1 MESVKTGKTNK
12 VGKNTEMA
20 HTKTNKETHFKQVS
34 AITNRIRSIGGIFT
48 KIAKKVRE
56 LVKKHPKKS
65 SAALVVLTPVAC
77 KRAKELDDKVQD
89 KSKQAEKENKI
100 NWWKYSGLTIATS
113 LLLAACSAGD
123 IDKQIELEQE
133 KQKTEQEKKEAEN
146 ARDRANKSEI
156 ELEQERQKT
165 NKSGIELANSQIKAE
180 QERQKTEQEKQKAN
194 KSEIELEQQKQKTIN
209 TQRDLIKEQKD
220 FIKETEQ
227 NCQEKHGQ
235 LFIKRARIKTGI
247 TTGIAIE
254 IEAECK
260 TPKPTKT
267 NQTPIQPKHLPNSK
281 HPHSQRGSKAQE
293 LIAYLLF
300 EQKDFIIETEQ
311 KCQEK
316 HNQFFIKKAGIKG
329 GAIEVEAEC
338 KTPKPT
344 KTNQT
349 PIQPKH
355 LPNSKQPHS
364 QRGSKAQELIAYL
377 QKELESLPYS
387 QKAIAKQVDFY
398 KPSSIAY
405 LELDPRDFKVT
416 EEWQNENLKI
426 RSKAQAKMLEMRKP
440 QANLSPS
447 QSFLFVQRIF
457 ADINK
462 EIEAAAN
469 TEKKA
474 EKVGYGYS
482 KRV

>member
-1 MESVKTGKTNK
+1 MKTGRTNK
-12 VGKNTEMA
+12 VGKNAETA
-20 HTKTNKETHFKQVS
+20 NTKANKETHFKQVS
-34 AITNRIRSIGGIFT
+34 AITNTLRSIGGFFT

-65 SAALVVLTPVAC
+65 NVALVVLTHVAC

-133 KQKTEQEKKEAEN
+133 RQKTEQEKQKTEQEKQKTSNIETSNQIKVEQEKKEVEN
-146 ARDRANKSEI
+146 ARDRANKSGI

-165 NKSGIELANSQIKAE
+165 IK
-180 QERQKTEQEKQKAN
+180 T
-194 KSEIELEQQKQKTIN
+194 
-209 TQRDLIKEQKD
+209 QKD
-220 FIKETEQ
+220 FIKDLEQ
-227 NCQEKHGQ
+227 NCKEKHGQ
-235 LFIKRARIKTGI
+235 FFIEKGGIKAGIGGI
-247 TTGIAIE
+247 TIE
-254 IEAECK
+254 AEAECK
-260 TPKPTKT
+260 TPKP
-267 NQTPIQPKHLPNSK
+267 
-281 HPHSQRGSKAQE
+281 A
-293 LIAYLLF
+293 
-300 EQKDFIIETEQ
+300 
-311 KCQEK
+311 
-316 HNQFFIKKAGIKG
+316 
-329 GAIEVEAEC
+329 
-338 KTPKPT
+338 

-364 QRGSKAQELIAYL
+364 QRGSKAQEFIAYL
-377 QKELESLPYS
+377 QKELEFLPYS

-416 EEWQNENLKI
+416 KEWQNENLKI
-426 RSKAQAKMLEMRKP
+426 RSKAQAKMLEMRHLKPDP
-440 QANLSPS
+440 QAHLSPF
-447 QSFLFVQRIF
+447 QSFSILQNIV

-462 EIEAAAN
+462 EIEASAN

-482 KRV
+482 KRM

>member
-12 VGKNTEMA
+12 VGKNAETA
-20 HTKTNKETHFKQVS
+20 NTKANKETHFKQASV
-34 AITNRIRSIGGIFT
+34 ITNMFRSIGGFFT
-48 KIAKKVRE
+48 KIMKRIRE

-65 SAALVVLTPVAC
+65 KAALVILTHVAC
-77 KRAKELDDKVQD
+77 KKAKELDDKVQD
-89 KSKQAEKENKI
+89 KSKQAEKENQI

-113 LLLAACSAGD
+113 LLLAACSVGD

-133 KQKTEQEKKEAEN
+133 KQE
-146 ARDRANKSEI
+146 ANKSGI
-156 ELEQERQKT
+156 ELEQERQKTNKSGIELEQQRQKTEQEKQKT

-180 QERQKTEQEKQKAN
+180 QEKQKTEQEKQKAN

-235 LFIKRARIKTGI
+235 LFIKRARIKTGV

-281 HPHSQRGSKAQE
+281 
-293 LIAYLLF
+293 
-300 EQKDFIIETEQ
+300 
-311 KCQEK
+311 
-316 HNQFFIKKAGIKG
+316 
-329 GAIEVEAEC
+329 
-338 KTPKPT
+338 
-344 KTNQT
+344 
-349 PIQPKH
+349 QPR
-355 LPNSKQPHS
+355 S

-387 QKAIAKQVDFY
+387 QKTIAKQVDFY

-405 LELDPRDFKVT
+405 LELDPRDFNAT
-416 EEWQNENLKI
+416 EEWQKENLKI
-426 RSKAQAKMLEMRKP
+426 RSKAQAKMLEMRHLKTDP
-440 QANLSPS
+440 QAHLSTS
-447 QSFLFVQRIF
+447 QSLLLVQKIF

-462 EIEAAAN
+462 EIKVVAN
-469 TEKKA
+469 TEKKV
-474 EKVGYGYS
+474 EKAGYGYS

>member
-1 MESVKTGKTNK
+1 MESVKTGRTNK
-12 VGKNTEMA
+12 VGKNAEMTN
-20 HTKTNKETHFKQVS
+20 TKANKETHFKQVS
-34 AITNRIRSIGGIFT
+34 VITNTLRSIGGFFT
-48 KIAKKVRE
+48 KIMERVRE

-65 SAALVVLTPVAC
+65 NAALVVLTHAAC

-89 KSKQAEKENKI
+89 KSKQAEKENQI

-113 LLLAACSAGD
+113 LLLAACNVGD

-133 KQKTEQEKKEAEN
+133 KQKA
-146 ARDRANKSEI
+146 
-156 ELEQERQKT
+156 
-165 NKSGIELANSQIKAE
+165 NKSGIELE

-194 KSEIELEQQKQKTIN
+194 KSEIELEQERQKTNKSGIELEQQRQKTEQEKQKTNKSEIELANSQIKAEQEKQKTIN

-235 LFIKRARIKTGI
+235 LFIKKTRIKTGI

-281 HPHSQRGSKAQE
+281 QPRSQRGSK
-293 LIAYLLF
+293 
-300 EQKDFIIETEQ
+300 T
-311 KCQEK
+311 
-316 HNQFFIKKAGIKG
+316 
-329 GAIEVEAEC
+329 
-338 KTPKPT
+338 
-344 KTNQT
+344 
-349 PIQPKH
+349 
-355 LPNSKQPHS
+355 
-364 QRGSKAQELIAYL
+364 QELIAYL

-426 RSKAQAKMLEMRKP
+426 RSKAQAKMLEMRDLKPDP
-440 QANLSPS
+440 QAHLPTS
-447 QSFLFVQRIF
+447 QSLLFVQKIF
-457 ADINK
+457 ADVNK
-462 EIEAAAN
+462 EIKVVAN

-474 EKVGYGYS
+474 EKAGYGYS

>member
-1 MESVKTGKTNK
+1 MESVKTGRTNK
-12 VGKNTEMA
+12 VGKNAETA
-20 HTKTNKETHFKQVS
+20 NTKANKETHFKQVS
-34 AITNRIRSIGGIFT
+34 VITNTLRSIGGIFT
-48 KIAKKVRE
+48 KIVKKVRE
-56 LVKKHPKKS
+56 LIKKHPEKS
-65 SAALVVLTPVAC
+65 SAALVVLTHAAC

-89 KSKQAEKENKI
+89 KSKQAEKENQI
-100 NWWKYSGLTIATS
+100 NWWKHSGLTIATS
-113 LLLAACSAGD
+113 LLLAACNAGD

-133 KQKTEQEKKEAEN
+133 KKEVEN
-146 ARDRANKSEI
+146 ARDRANKSGI
-156 ELEQERQKT
+156 ELEQQRQKTEQERQKT

-180 QERQKTEQEKQKAN
+180 QERQKTN
-194 KSEIELEQQKQKTIN
+194 KSGIELEQQRQKTEQERQKTIN

-235 LFIKRARIKTGI
+235 LFIKKARIKTGI

-260 TPKPTKT
+260 TPKP
-267 NQTPIQPKHLPNSK
+267 
-281 HPHSQRGSKAQE
+281 A
-293 LIAYLLF
+293 
-300 EQKDFIIETEQ
+300 
-311 KCQEK
+311 
-316 HNQFFIKKAGIKG
+316 
-329 GAIEVEAEC
+329 
-338 KTPKPT
+338 

-364 QRGSKAQELIAYL
+364 QRGSKTQELIAYL

-387 QKAIAKQVDFY
+387 QKAIAKQVNFY

-416 EEWQNENLKI
+416 EEWQKENLKI
-426 RSKAQAKMLEMRKP
+426 RSKAQAKMLEMRNVKPYP
-440 QANLSPS
+440 QAHLPTS
-447 QSFLFVQRIF
+447 QSLLFVQKIF

-462 EIEAAAN
+462 EIKVVAN
-469 TEKKA
+469 TEKKV
-474 EKVGYGYS
+474 EKASYGYS
-482 KRV
+482 KRM

>member
-1 MESVKTGKTNK
+1 MGSVKTGKEKK
-12 VGKNTEMA
+12 VFKNTEMA

-34 AITNRIRSIGGIFT
+34 AITNRLKSIGGIFT

-65 SAALVVLTPVAC
+65 NAALVVLTHVAC

-133 KQKTEQEKKEAEN
+133 RQKTEQEK
-146 ARDRANKSEI
+146 
-156 ELEQERQKT
+156 QKT
-165 NKSGIELANSQIKAE
+165 SNIGTNNQIKVE
-180 QERQKTEQEKQKAN
+180 QERQKTEQEKQKTN
-194 KSEIELEQQKQKTIN
+194 KSGIELEQEKQKTIK
-209 TQRDLIKEQKD
+209 TQKD
-220 FIKETEQ
+220 FIKYLEQ
-227 NCQEKHGQ
+227 NCKENHG
-235 LFIKRARIKTGI
+235 
-247 TTGIAIE
+247 
-254 IEAECK
+254 
-260 TPKPTKT
+260 
-267 NQTPIQPKHLPNSK
+267 
-281 HPHSQRGSKAQE
+281 
-293 LIAYLLF
+293 
-300 EQKDFIIETEQ
+300 
-311 KCQEK
+311 
-316 HNQFFIKKAGIKG
+316 QFFIKKASI
-329 GAIEVEAEC
+329 AIELETEC
-338 KTPKPT
+338 K
-344 KTNQT
+344 T
-349 PIQPKH
+349 PIQPKP

-387 QKAIAKQVDFY
+387 QKAIVKQVDFY
-398 KPSSIAY
+398 RPSSIAY

-440 QANLSPS
+440 QAHLSTS
-447 QSFLFVQRIF
+447 QSLLFVQKIF

-462 EIEAAAN
+462 EIKVVAN

-482 KRV
+482 KRM

>member
-1 MESVKTGKTNK
+1 MKSIKTGKTNK

-34 AITNRIRSIGGIFT
+34 AITNRLKSIGGIFT

-65 SAALVVLTPVAC
+65 NVALVILTHVAC

-100 NWWKYSGLTIATS
+100 NWWKYSGLTIVTS

-133 KQKTEQEKKEAEN
+133 RQKTEQE
-146 ARDRANKSEI
+146 
-156 ELEQERQKT
+156 Q
-165 NKSGIELANSQIKAE
+165 
-180 QERQKTEQEKQKAN
+180 QKTEQEKQKTSN
-194 KSEIELEQQKQKTIN
+194 IETNNQIKVEQEKQKTEQEKQKTSNIETSNQIKVEQEQQKTEQEQQKTEQEKQKTSNIETSNQIKVEQEKQKTEQEKQKTNN
-209 TQRDLIKEQKD
+209 TQKDLVKKA
-220 FIKETEQ
+220 EQ
-227 NCQEKHGQ
+227 NCQENHSQ
-235 LFIKRARIKTGI
+235 FFIKKLGIKG
-247 TTGIAIE
+247 GIAIE

-260 TPKPTKT
+260 P
-267 NQTPIQPKHLPNSK
+267 S
-281 HPHSQRGSKAQE
+281 
-293 LIAYLLF
+293 
-300 EQKDFIIETEQ
+300 
-311 KCQEK
+311 
-316 HNQFFIKKAGIKG
+316 
-329 GAIEVEAEC
+329 
-338 KTPKPT
+338 KPT

-364 QRGSKAQELIAYL
+364 QRGSKAQEFIAYL

-426 RSKAQAKMLEMRKP
+426 RSKAQAKMLEMRKT
-440 QANLSPS
+440 QANLSPF
-447 QSFLFVQRIF
+447 QSFSILQNIV
-457 ADINK
+457 ADISK

-474 EKVGYGYS
+474 EKAGYGYS
-482 KRV
+482 KRM

>member
-1 MESVKTGKTNK
+1 MGLFFEKRLVMESVKTGKTNK
-12 VGKNTEMA
+12 VGKNAETA
-20 HTKTNKETHFKQVS
+20 NTKASKETHFKQAS
-34 AITNRIRSIGGIFT
+34 AITNTIRSIGGFFT
-48 KIAKKVRE
+48 KIMKKVRE

-65 SAALVVLTPVAC
+65 RAALVVLTHVAC
-77 KRAKELDDKVQD
+77 RKAKELDDKVQD
-89 KSKQAEKENKI
+89 KSKQAEKENQI

-133 KQKTEQEKKEAEN
+133 KQKTEQEQQKTEQEKQK
-146 ARDRANKSEI
+146 ANKSGI

-180 QERQKTEQEKQKAN
+180 QEKQKTN

-235 LFIKRARIKTGI
+235 LFIKRARIKTGV

-281 HPHSQRGSKAQE
+281 QSR
-293 LIAYLLF
+293 
-300 EQKDFIIETEQ
+300 
-311 KCQEK
+311 
-316 HNQFFIKKAGIKG
+316 
-329 GAIEVEAEC
+329 
-338 KTPKPT
+338 
-344 KTNQT
+344 
-349 PIQPKH
+349 
-355 LPNSKQPHS
+355 S

-405 LELDPRDFKVT
+405 LELDPRDFNAT
-416 EEWQNENLKI
+416 EEWQKENLKI
-426 RSKAQAKMLEMRKP
+426 RSKAQAKMLEMRHLKPDP
-440 QANLSPS
+440 QAHLSTS
-447 QSFLFVQRIF
+447 QSLLLVQKIF
-457 ADINK
+457 ADVNK
-462 EIEAAAN
+462 EIKVVAN
-469 TEKKA
+469 TEKKV
-474 EKVGYGYS
+474 EKAGYGYS
-482 KRV
+482 KRM

>member
-1 MESVKTGKTNK
+1 M
-12 VGKNTEMA
+12 
-20 HTKTNKETHFKQVS
+20 TH
-34 AITNRIRSIGGIFT
+34 
-48 KIAKKVRE
+48 
-56 LVKKHPKKS
+56 
-65 SAALVVLTPVAC
+65 VAC

-89 KSKQAEKENKI
+89 KSKQAEKENQI
-100 NWWKYSGLTIATS
+100 NWWKYLGLTIATS

-123 IDKQIELEQE
+123 TDKQIELEQE
-133 KQKTEQEKKEAEN
+133 KQK
-146 ARDRANKSEI
+146 ANKSGI
-156 ELEQERQKT
+156 ELEQERQKTEQERQKT
-165 NKSGIELANSQIKAE
+165 NKSGIELEQQRQKTEQERQKTNKSEIELANSQIKAE
-180 QERQKTEQEKQKAN
+180 QE
-194 KSEIELEQQKQKTIN
+194 KQKTIN

-235 LFIKRARIKTGI
+235 LFIKKTRIKTGI
-247 TTGIAIE
+247 TTGI
-254 IEAECK
+254 
-260 TPKPTKT
+260 
-267 NQTPIQPKHLPNSK
+267 
-281 HPHSQRGSKAQE
+281 
-293 LIAYLLF
+293 
-300 EQKDFIIETEQ
+300 
-311 KCQEK
+311 
-316 HNQFFIKKAGIKG
+316 
-329 GAIEVEAEC
+329 AIEVEAEC

-355 LPNSKQPHS
+355 LPNSKQPRS

-387 QKAIAKQVDFY
+387 QKAIAKQVNFY

-426 RSKAQAKMLEMRKP
+426 RSKAQAKMLEMRHLKPDP
-440 QANLSPS
+440 QAHLPTS
-447 QSFLFVQRIF
+447 QSLLFVQKIF
-457 ADINK
+457 ADVNK
-462 EIEAAAN
+462 EIEAVAN

-474 EKVGYGYS
+474 EKAGYGYS

>member
-12 VGKNTEMA
+12 VGKNTETA
-20 HTKTNKETHFKQVS
+20 NTKANKETHFKQAS
-34 AITNRIRSIGGIFT
+34 AITNTLRSIGGFFT
-48 KIAKKVRE
+48 KIAKRVRG

-65 SAALVVLTPVAC
+65 RAALVVLTHVAC
-77 KRAKELDDKVQD
+77 RKAKELDDKVQD
-89 KSKQAEKENKI
+89 KSKQAEKENQI
-100 NWWKYSGLTIATS
+100 NWWKYSGLTIAAS

-133 KQKTEQEKKEAEN
+133 QQKTEQEQQKTEQERQK
-146 ARDRANKSEI
+146 ANKSGI

-165 NKSGIELANSQIKAE
+165 EQERQKTNKSEIELANSQIKV
-180 QERQKTEQEKQKAN
+180 EQEKQKAN

-235 LFIKRARIKTGI
+235 
-247 TTGIAIE
+247 
-254 IEAECK
+254 
-260 TPKPTKT
+260 
-267 NQTPIQPKHLPNSK
+267 
-281 HPHSQRGSKAQE
+281 
-293 LIAYLLF
+293 
-300 EQKDFIIETEQ
+300 
-311 KCQEK
+311 
-316 HNQFFIKKAGIKG
+316 FFIKKLGIKAGIG
-329 GAIEVEAEC
+329 IEVEAEC

-364 QRGSKAQELIAYL
+364 QRGSKTQELIAYL

-405 LELDPRDFKVT
+405 LELDPRDFSVT
-416 EEWQNENLKI
+416 EEWQKENLKI
-426 RSKAQAKMLEMRKP
+426 RSKAQAKMLEMRSLKP
-440 QANLSPS
+440 DSQAHLSTS
-447 QSFLFVQRIF
+447 QSLLLVQKIF
-457 ADINK
+457 ADVSK
-462 EIEAAAN
+462 EIEVAAN
-469 TEKKA
+469 TEKKV
-474 EKVGYGYS
+474 EKAGYGYS
-482 KRV
+482 KRM

>member
-12 VGKNTEMA
+12 VGKNTEITS
-20 HTKTNKETHFKQVS
+20 TKANKEAHFKQAS
-34 AITNRIRSIGGIFT
+34 AITNIIRSIGGIFT
-48 KIAKKVRE
+48 KIAKKVRG

-65 SAALVVLTPVAC
+65 NAALVVLTHAAC

-113 LLLAACSAGD
+113 FLLAACSVGD
-123 IDKQIELEQE
+123 VDEQIELEQE
-133 KQKTEQEKKEAEN
+133 KQKT
-146 ARDRANKSEI
+146 NKSGI
-156 ELEQERQKT
+156 ELEQQRQKTEQERQKT
-165 NKSGIELANSQIKAE
+165 NKSEIELANNQIKV
-180 QERQKTEQEKQKAN
+180 EQEKQKTN
-194 KSEIELEQQKQKTIN
+194 KSGIELEQEKQKTIK
-209 TQRDLIKEQKD
+209 TQKD
-220 FIKETEQ
+220 FIKDLEQ
-227 NCQEKHGQ
+227 NCKEKHG
-235 LFIKRARIKTGI
+235 
-247 TTGIAIE
+247 
-254 IEAECK
+254 
-260 TPKPTKT
+260 
-267 NQTPIQPKHLPNSK
+267 
-281 HPHSQRGSKAQE
+281 
-293 LIAYLLF
+293 
-300 EQKDFIIETEQ
+300 
-311 KCQEK
+311 
-316 HNQFFIKKAGIKG
+316 QFFIKKARIKDSI
-329 GAIEVEAEC
+329 AIEVEAEC

-355 LPNSKQPHS
+355 LPNSKQPRS

-387 QKAIAKQVDFY
+387 QKAIAKQVNFY
-398 KPSSIAY
+398 RPSSIAY
-405 LELDPRDFKVT
+405 LELDPRDFNVT

-440 QANLSPS
+440 QANLSGF
-447 QSFLFVQRIF
+447 QSFSIIQNIV

-482 KRV
+482 KRM

>member
-12 VGKNTEMA
+12 VGKNTETA
-20 HTKTNKETHFKQVS
+20 DTKANKETHFKQAN
-34 AITNRIRSIGGIFT
+34 AITNIIRSIGGFFT
-48 KIAKKVRE
+48 KIAKRVRE

-65 SAALVVLTPVAC
+65 NAALVVLTHVAC
-77 KRAKELDDKVQD
+77 RKAKELDDKVQD
-89 KSKQAEKENKI
+89 KSKQAEKENQI

-113 LLLAACSAGD
+113 LLLAACSVGD

-133 KQKTEQEKKEAEN
+133 QQKTEQERQKT
-146 ARDRANKSEI
+146 NKSEI

-235 LFIKRARIKTGI
+235 LFIKKARIKTGI

-281 HPHSQRGSKAQE
+281 
-293 LIAYLLF
+293 
-300 EQKDFIIETEQ
+300 
-311 KCQEK
+311 
-316 HNQFFIKKAGIKG
+316 
-329 GAIEVEAEC
+329 
-338 KTPKPT
+338 
-344 KTNQT
+344 
-349 PIQPKH
+349 QPR
-355 LPNSKQPHS
+355 S

-405 LELDPRDFKVT
+405 LELDPRDFSVT
-416 EEWQNENLKI
+416 EEWQKENLKI
-426 RSKAQAKMLEMRKP
+426 RSKAQAKMLEMRNP
-440 QANLSPS
+440 QAHLSNS
-447 QSFLFVQRIF
+447 QSLLLVQKIF
-457 ADINK
+457 ADVSK

-469 TEKKA
+469 TEKKV
-474 EKVGYGYS
+474 EKAGYGYS
-482 KRV
+482 KRM

>member
-12 VGKNTEMA
+12 VGKNTETA
-20 HTKTNKETHFKQVS
+20 NTKANKETHFKQAS
-34 AITNRIRSIGGIFT
+34 AITNTLRSIGGFFT
-48 KIAKKVRE
+48 KIAKRVRE

-65 SAALVVLTPVAC
+65 NAALVVLTHVAC
-77 KRAKELDDKVQD
+77 KKAKELDDKVQD
-89 KSKQAEKENKI
+89 KSKQAEKENQI
-100 NWWKYSGLTIATS
+100 NWWKYSGLTIAAS

-123 IDKQIELEQE
+123 TDKQIELEQE
-133 KQKTEQEKKEAEN
+133 KQKSNKSGIELEQERQKTEQERQKT
-146 ARDRANKSEI
+146 NKSEI

-235 LFIKRARIKTGI
+235 LFIKKARIKTGI
-247 TTGIAIE
+247 TTGI
-254 IEAECK
+254 
-260 TPKPTKT
+260 
-267 NQTPIQPKHLPNSK
+267 
-281 HPHSQRGSKAQE
+281 
-293 LIAYLLF
+293 
-300 EQKDFIIETEQ
+300 
-311 KCQEK
+311 
-316 HNQFFIKKAGIKG
+316 
-329 GAIEVEAEC
+329 AIEVEAEC

-355 LPNSKQPHS
+355 LPNSKQPRS

-405 LELDPRDFKVT
+405 LELDPRDFNAT
-416 EEWQNENLKI
+416 EEWQKENLKI
-426 RSKAQAKMLEMRKP
+426 RSKAQAKMLEMRSLKP
-440 QANLSPS
+440 DSQAHLSTS
-447 QSFLFVQRIF
+447 QSLLFLQKIF
-457 ADINK
+457 ADVSK

-469 TEKKA
+469 TEKKV
-474 EKVGYGYS
+474 EKAGYGYS
-482 KRV
+482 KRM

>member
-34 AITNRIRSIGGIFT
+34 AITNRLRSIGGFFT
-48 KIAKKVRE
+48 KIVKKVRE

-65 SAALVVLTPVAC
+65 NVALVVLTHVAC

-89 KSKQAEKENKI
+89 KSKQAEKENQI

-113 LLLAACSAGD
+113 LLLAACSTGD

-133 KQKTEQEKKEAEN
+133 KQKANKSGIELEQEKQK
-146 ARDRANKSEI
+146 ANKSGI

-165 NKSGIELANSQIKAE
+165 NKSGIELEQQRQKTEQERQKTNKSEIELANSQIKAE
-180 QERQKTEQEKQKAN
+180 QE
-194 KSEIELEQQKQKTIN
+194 KQKTIN

-235 LFIKRARIKTGI
+235 LFIKKTRIKTGI

-267 NQTPIQPKHLPNSK
+267 NQTPK
-281 HPHSQRGSKAQE
+281 E
-293 LIAYLLF
+293 
-300 EQKDFIIETEQ
+300 
-311 KCQEK
+311 
-316 HNQFFIKKAGIKG
+316 
-329 GAIEVEAEC
+329 
-338 KTPKPT
+338 
-344 KTNQT
+344 
-349 PIQPKH
+349 PKH

-364 QRGSKAQELIAYL
+364 QRGSKAQEFIAYL

-387 QKAIAKQVDFY
+387 QKPIAKQVDFY

-440 QANLSPS
+440 QANLSPF
-447 QSFLFVQRIF
+447 QSFSIIQNIV

-462 EIEAAAN
+462 EIEAVAN

-474 EKVGYGYS
+474 EKVGYSYS
-482 KRV
+482 KRM

>member
-12 VGKNTEMA
+12 VGKNTETA
-20 HTKTNKETHFKQVS
+20 DTKANKEAHFKQAS
-34 AITNRIRSIGGIFT
+34 AITNTLRSISGFFT
-48 KIAKKVRE
+48 KIVKKVRE

-65 SAALVVLTPVAC
+65 KVAVVVLTHVAC
-77 KRAKELDDKVQD
+77 KKAKELDDKVQD
-89 KSKQAEKENKI
+89 KSKQAEKENQI
-100 NWWKYSGLTIATS
+100 NWWKYSGLTIAAS

-133 KQKTEQEKKEAEN
+133 KQKTEQEQQKTEQERQK
-146 ARDRANKSEI
+146 ANKSGI

-235 LFIKRARIKTGI
+235 LFIKKARIKTGI

-260 TPKPTKT
+260 TPKPT
-267 NQTPIQPKHLPNSK
+267 
-281 HPHSQRGSKAQE
+281 
-293 LIAYLLF
+293 
-300 EQKDFIIETEQ
+300 
-311 KCQEK
+311 
-316 HNQFFIKKAGIKG
+316 
-329 GAIEVEAEC
+329 
-338 KTPKPT
+338 
-344 KTNQT
+344 TNQT

-355 LPNSKQPHS
+355 LPNSKQPRS
-364 QRGSKAQELIAYL
+364 QRGSKAQELITYL

-405 LELDPRDFKVT
+405 LELDPRDFNVT
-416 EEWQNENLKI
+416 EEWQKENLKI
-426 RSKAQAKMLEMRKP
+426 RSKAQAKMLEMRSLKPDP
-440 QANLSPS
+440 QAHLSTS
-447 QSFLFVQRIF
+447 QSLLFVQKIF
-457 ADINK
+457 ADVNK
-462 EIEAAAN
+462 EIKVVAN
-469 TEKKA
+469 TEKKV
-474 EKVGYGYS
+474 EKAGYGYS
-482 KRV
+482 KRM

>member
-1 MESVKTGKTNK
+1 MKSVKTGKTNK
-12 VGKNTEMA
+12 VSKNTEMA
-20 HTKTNKETHFKQVS
+20 NTKTNKETHFKQAN
-34 AITNRIRSIGGIFT
+34 AITNTLRSIGGFFT

-65 SAALVVLTPVAC
+65 NVALVVLTHVAC

-89 KSKQAEKENKI
+89 KSKQAEKENQI

-113 LLLAACSAGD
+113 LLLAACNTGD

-133 KQKTEQEKKEAEN
+133 KQK
-146 ARDRANKSEI
+146 ANKSGI
-156 ELEQERQKT
+156 ELEQERQKTEQERQKT
-165 NKSGIELANSQIKAE
+165 NKSGIELEQQRQKTEQERQKTNKSEIELANSQIKAE
-180 QERQKTEQEKQKAN
+180 QE
-194 KSEIELEQQKQKTIN
+194 KQKTIN

-235 LFIKRARIKTGI
+235 LFIKKTRIKTGI

-260 TPKPTKT
+260 TPKP
-267 NQTPIQPKHLPNSK
+267 
-281 HPHSQRGSKAQE
+281 A
-293 LIAYLLF
+293 
-300 EQKDFIIETEQ
+300 
-311 KCQEK
+311 
-316 HNQFFIKKAGIKG
+316 
-329 GAIEVEAEC
+329 
-338 KTPKPT
+338 

-364 QRGSKAQELIAYL
+364 QRGSKAQEFIAYL

-387 QKAIAKQVDFY
+387 QKAIAKQVNFY

-440 QANLSPS
+440 QAHLSAS
-447 QSFLFVQRIF
+447 QSLLFVQKIF
-457 ADINK
+457 ADVNK
-462 EIEAAAN
+462 EIKVIAN

-474 EKVGYGYS
+474 EKAGYGYS